1 MKKNIQQHTITDP
14 WSPMEMIK
22 ARERTKNN
30 MQNIVKSKN
39 NTTIG
44 GAISGFWM

>member
-1 MKKNIQQHTITDP
+1 
-14 WSPMEMIK
+14 MEMIK
-22 ARERTKNN
+22 ARKRKKNN